1 MAELAFG
8 ILGVSGLFS
17 ATLDVWA
24 FVDAGQGYAHSF
36 TRLRTKLDLQ
46 RTLFVNWGKSV
57 GFGTEKGYHEKLDE
71 PDTKEIVLQVLTEI
85 YLILS
90 ETDRLALKYGV
101 RLLDD
106 DEARRPQ
113 AIPNR
118 LLSSGISASVFRP
131 RYEEFRRVFRR
142 HFRKDSTKTEE
153 ERSRGHD
160 STPLQ
165 AAIQQA
171 RGEIKQSQQSSS
183 LWTKAKWAIRDE
195 DKLDRL
201 VRDLT
206 ELVTGLRSLS
216 SDFVDSEREKQ
227 IANETISDIDDIQD
241 LREVQEASTESSP
254 LSVSIGARIQSLMP
268 SASTAFY
275 SARSRLSEVS
285 VPVDLYGSA
294 PGNTNPFS
302 LSARFRQ
309 EPGNNQRTNQ
319 TDRDIGSTSDTDEQ
333 TEAEPQGPNSVPGV
347 DTVSWKFVS
356 GVRIHGID
364 GPVMRVEMI
373 IDAPDDTAYKD
384 GQFRIQFWI
393 SHAKIIE
400 SDETRVSVS
409 QVTLRFMTRVCHPLV
424 CTNGYVHA
432 RFFVPSSAV
441 LLISEHGVDT
451 YPLCRKV
458 AYFITRILRY
468 CGWTSLED
476 RFDKRIG
483 SVQSLEET
491 AKDWTRRYAQ
501 GAGTRR
507 PIYPHESS
515 VVGHESPTP
524 YCNTLP
530 FIRKPSPL
538 MLDQDRWEAQGVP
551 GVSVVL
557 LGYPAVQ
564 TWAGQLVP
572 EVKVVG

>member
-1 MAELAFG
+1 MAELALG
-8 ILGVSGLFS
+8 VLGVSGLFS

-24 FVDAGQGYAHSF
+24 FVDAGQGYAQSF
-36 TRLRTKLDLQ
+36 RRLRTKLDLQ

-90 ETDRLALKYGV
+90 ETDRLALEYGV

-118 LLSSGISASVFRP
+118 LLSSRISANGG
-131 RYEEFRRVFRR
+131 
-142 HFRKDSTKTEE
+142 
-153 ERSRGHD
+153 RSRGGHD

-165 AAIQQA
+165 AAVQQA
-171 RGEIKQSQQSSS
+171 RAKIKQRQQSSS

-241 LREVQEASTESSP
+241 LRDVQEASTESSP

-275 SARSRLSEVS
+275 SARSRLSEIS

-309 EPGNNQRTNQ
+309 ESGSNQRTNQ

-347 DTVSWKFVS
+347 DTVSWKFAS

-393 SHAKIIE
+393 RHAKIIE

-424 CTNGYVHA
+424 CTNGY
-432 RFFVPSSAV
+432 
-441 LLISEHGVDT
+441 
-451 YPLCRKV
+451 
-458 AYFITRILRY
+458 

-491 AKDWTRRYAQ
+491 ANDWTQRYAQ
-501 GAGTRR
+501 GAGSRR
-507 PIYPHESS
+507 PIYPPESS
-515 VVGHESPTP
+515 VVAQESSTL
-524 YCNTLP
+524 YFNTLS
-530 FIRKPSPL
+530 FMRKPSPL